1 MTEIADNNS
10 SSPTTPHITLSH
22 DGSTQDIYVS
32 STAAAATSSP
42 KRRSLNNSVSVT
54 QLKKQLLEQFNEQAD
69 QIQMTAELGAAL
81 VKQQAEL
88 EQRINELNQTE
99 GDEVPLELKNKLDE
113 LEREAKNLDANTA
126 KVFLGAKGSSQ
137 NDTPAVTA
145 SSRRRDMSRQKGR
158 TKDIEFATEIG
169 QGLLVEVRR
178 LQALLQEKEE
188 RIKELETDKSE
199 LERNIELLNKQLRA
213 KEENEEQYKEENW
226 NLELSRQD
234 LNSQVIELQSQ
245 FTKSHSDYQKLE
257 RALAIATDVIE
268 QLKDKEEVLTNNFET
283 LKNRHD
289 QDMAN
294 NRRHISAV
302 NREKNDMSKTIEEL
316 KSKLDNLMVARS
328 LRNKRNPDQKNSI
341 HKSLMGKNLNIE
353 LETLKALNIS
363 NRMVGNLRANLQKEK
378 SEKYELKKLLAES
391 QELIEMMRYETEFHD
406 PTSINSGMFKNRRS
420 SSRFKR
426 SSSASN
432 RSVRNHETLM
442 EEGFGDN
449 GVVNGVYGADDDQS
463 MIFPNGANGEMGY
476 DDINKNNRPSSDMFR
491 PHGWKSGVKS
501 RGSVRSSIMSSRID
515 EDIVPGESD
524 EEYDTKDGEV
534 AAARAEALN
543 NLTKSDEQ
551 FTTSQSSR
559 SSRSSR
565 FSRISRQ
572 ILSEEPDSI
581 VEILSNESQSIRDS
595 NSRDSIVRKRIS
607 EYDDISKQIIDSV
620 DKEGNPKLY
629 LDDDNDDVSSVDS
642 FASANEPDDIEFGS
656 KRASTNSR
664 RESKKFSKRESSISP
679 LLNKKHSIIIPEEAL
694 PPLPKKVFR
703 DISVQTDKVIEPVPT
718 ISTSSKT
725 DSMCTFNTGKFT
737 FGERDTMAYENSKS
751 DVSSIRQSNQLND
764 NTSNNSRTNSINS
777 MIGNNNDKNRF
788 TLDLS
793 SPANKSQNNNNQPKR
808 PLTVSFGQQAGS
820 PQLPNHPLQDS
831 DNSKQ
836 NDSNSNNNNN
846 VNDPNTLHQ
855 RSPSSDSI
863 STVSTTSTSSDQKRR
878 SDASYMDTN
887 GTSPIVGPTPGTDP
901 TIIHAITQTMIG
913 EYLWKYTRRNFGAG
927 ISEKRHKRFFWVHPY
942 TKTLYW
948 SSKDPGN
955 NEPIDP
961 KIKSG
966 MSYFAY
972 IESVRQVV
980 DHNPSPPGLHHMSLI
995 IKTPERELKF
1005 TAQSKERHEYWFQA
1019 LNYLL
1024 QRPEDSMQN
1033 EAWDG
1038 QSDARNLNIN
1048 NSNQN
1053 GDNNIREIKKK
1064 SSFSKLQS
1072 IFRRDGTG
1080 TGAAAYSQC
1089 CDGKHD
1095 IGKLEHHK
1103 HF

>member
-737 FGERDTMAYENSKS
+737 FGERDTMAYENSK
-751 DVSSIRQSNQLND
+751 
-764 NTSNNSRTNSINS
+764 T
-777 MIGNNNDKNRF
+777 
-788 TLDLS
+788 
-793 SPANKSQNNNNQPKR
+793 NKSQNNNNQPKR

>member
-1 MTEIADNNS
+1 
-10 SSPTTPHITLSH
+10 
-22 DGSTQDIYVS
+22 
-32 STAAAATSSP
+32 
-42 KRRSLNNSVSVT
+42 
-54 QLKKQLLEQFNEQAD
+54 
-69 QIQMTAELGAAL
+69 
-81 VKQQAEL
+81 
-88 EQRINELNQTE
+88 
-99 GDEVPLELKNKLDE
+99 
-113 LEREAKNLDANTA
+113 
-126 KVFLGAKGSSQ
+126 
-137 NDTPAVTA
+137 
-145 SSRRRDMSRQKGR
+145 
-158 TKDIEFATEIG
+158 
-169 QGLLVEVRR
+169 
-178 LQALLQEKEE
+178 
-188 RIKELETDKSE
+188 
-199 LERNIELLNKQLRA
+199 
-213 KEENEEQYKEENW
+213 
-226 NLELSRQD
+226 
-234 LNSQVIELQSQ
+234 
-245 FTKSHSDYQKLE
+245 
-257 RALAIATDVIE
+257 
-268 QLKDKEEVLTNNFET
+268 
-283 LKNRHD
+283 
-289 QDMAN
+289 
-294 NRRHISAV
+294 
-302 NREKNDMSKTIEEL
+302 
-316 KSKLDNLMVARS
+316 
-328 LRNKRNPDQKNSI
+328 
-341 HKSLMGKNLNIE
+341 
-353 LETLKALNIS
+353 
-363 NRMVGNLRANLQKEK
+363 
-378 SEKYELKKLLAES
+378 
-391 QELIEMMRYETEFHD
+391 
-406 PTSINSGMFKNRRS
+406 
-420 SSRFKR
+420 
-426 SSSASN
+426 
-432 RSVRNHETLM
+432 
-442 EEGFGDN
+442 
-449 GVVNGVYGADDDQS
+449 
-463 MIFPNGANGEMGY
+463 
-476 DDINKNNRPSSDMFR
+476 
-491 PHGWKSGVKS
+491 
-501 RGSVRSSIMSSRID
+501 
-515 EDIVPGESD
+515 
-524 EEYDTKDGEV
+524 
-534 AAARAEALN
+534 
-543 NLTKSDEQ
+543 
-551 FTTSQSSR
+551 
-559 SSRSSR
+559 
-565 FSRISRQ
+565 
-572 ILSEEPDSI
+572 
-581 VEILSNESQSIRDS
+581 
-595 NSRDSIVRKRIS
+595 
-607 EYDDISKQIIDSV
+607 
-620 DKEGNPKLY
+620 NPKLY

-1005 TAQSKERHEYWFQA
+1005 TAQSKERHYENSKSDVSSIRQSNQLNDNTSNNSRTNSINSMIGNNNDKNRFTLDLSSPANKSQNNNNQPKRPLTVSFGQQAGSPQLPNHPLQDSDNSKQNDSNSNNNNNVNDPNTLHQRSPSSDSISTVSTTSTSSDQKRRSDASYMDTNGTSPIVGPTPGTDPTIIHAITQTMIGEYLWKYTRRNFGAGISEKRHKRFFWVHPYTKTLYWSSKDPGNNEPIDPKIKSGMSYFAYIESVRQVVDHNPSPPGLHHMSLIIKTPERELKFTAQSKERQQAGSPQLPNHPLQDSDNSKQNDSNSNNNNNVNDPNTLHQRSPSSDSISTVSTTSTSSDQKRRSDASYMDTNGTSPIVGPTPGTDPTIIHAITQTMIGEYLWKYTRRNFGAGISEKRHKRFFWVHPYTKTLYWSSKDPGNNEPIDPKIKSGMSYFAYIESVRQVVDHNPSPPGLHHMSLIIKTPERELKFTAQSKERHEYWFQA

-1080 TGAAAYSQC
+1080 TGAAAYS
-1089 CDGKHD
+1089 
-1095 IGKLEHHK
+1095 
-1103 HF
+1103 

>member
-1 MTEIADNNS
+1 MYQQQQTITFGNPYPNNNDPFNIPFLKS
-10 SSPTTPHITLSH
+10 GVTITTPSFLNNN
-22 DGSTQDIYVS
+22 Q
-32 STAAAATSSP
+32 AAATSPSLVSYSSSDSP
-42 KRRSLNNSVSVT
+42 
-54 QLKKQLLEQFNEQAD
+54 
-69 QIQMTAELGAAL
+69 G
-81 VKQQAEL
+81 
-88 EQRINELNQTE
+88 
-99 GDEVPLELKNKLDE
+99 
-113 LEREAKNLDANTA
+113 
-126 KVFLGAKGSSQ
+126 
-137 NDTPAVTA
+137 
-145 SSRRRDMSRQKGR
+145 
-158 TKDIEFATEIG
+158 
-169 QGLLVEVRR
+169 
-178 LQALLQEKEE
+178 
-188 RIKELETDKSE
+188 
-199 LERNIELLNKQLRA
+199 
-213 KEENEEQYKEENW
+213 
-226 NLELSRQD
+226 
-234 LNSQVIELQSQ
+234 
-245 FTKSHSDYQKLE
+245 
-257 RALAIATDVIE
+257 
-268 QLKDKEEVLTNNFET
+268 
-283 LKNRHD
+283 
-289 QDMAN
+289 
-294 NRRHISAV
+294 
-302 NREKNDMSKTIEEL
+302 TIEEEE
-316 KSKLDNLMVARS
+316 
-328 LRNKRNPDQKNSI
+328 
-341 HKSLMGKNLNIE
+341 LNVNFI
-353 LETLKALNIS
+353 
-363 NRMVGNLRANLQKEK
+363 
-378 SEKYELKKLLAES
+378 KK
-391 QELIEMMRYETEFHD
+391 
-406 PTSINSGMFKNRRS
+406 
-420 SSRFKR
+420 
-426 SSSASN
+426 
-432 RSVRNHETLM
+432 
-442 EEGFGDN
+442 
-449 GVVNGVYGADDDQS
+449 
-463 MIFPNGANGEMGY
+463 
-476 DDINKNNRPSSDMFR
+476 
-491 PHGWKSGVKS
+491 
-501 RGSVRSSIMSSRID
+501 
-515 EDIVPGESD
+515 
-524 EEYDTKDGEV
+524 
-534 AAARAEALN
+534 
-543 NLTKSDEQ
+543 
-551 FTTSQSSR
+551 
-559 SSRSSR
+559 
-565 FSRISRQ
+565 
-572 ILSEEPDSI
+572 
-581 VEILSNESQSIRDS
+581 
-595 NSRDSIVRKRIS
+595 
-607 EYDDISKQIIDSV
+607 
-620 DKEGNPKLY
+620 NPKLY

-751 DVSSIRQSNQLND
+751 DVS
-764 NTSNNSRTNSINS
+764 T
-777 MIGNNNDKNRF
+777 
-788 TLDLS
+788 
-793 SPANKSQNNNNQPKR
+793 NKSQNNNNQPKR
-808 PLTVSFGQQAGS
+808 PLTVSFGQQAGSPQLPNHPLQDSDNSKQNDSNSNNNNNVNDPNTLHQRSPSSDSISTVSTTSTSSDQKRRSDASYMDTNGTSPIVGPTPGTDPTIIHAITQTMIGEYLWKYTRRNFGAGISEKRHKRFFWVHPYTKTLYWSSKDPGNNEPIDPKIKSGMSYFAYIESVRQVVDHNPSPPGLHHMSLIIKTPERELKFTAQSKERHYENSKSDVSTNKSQNNNNQPKRPLTVSFGQQAGSPQLPNHPLQDSDNSKQNDSNSNNNNNVNDPNTLHQRSPSSDSISTVSTTSTSSDQKRRSDASYMDTNGTSPIVGPTPGTDPTIIHAITQTMIGEYLWKYTRRNFGAGISEKRHKRFFWVHPYTKTLYWSSKDPGNNEPIDPKIKSGMSYFAYIESVRQVVDHNPSPPGLHHMSLIIKTPERELKFTAQSKERQQAGS

-1072 IFRRDGTG
+1072 IFRRDENVR
-1080 TGAAAYSQC
+1080 QC